1 MSYFT
6 DECYK
11 EHFVDIYSPYQVIT
25 PFTHTVNHKYNN
37 KITLLF
43 LSQRF
48 YTTGSHMQVF
58 SSNVYFKIG
67 IEEINSSQK
76 EFFKD
81 FIALVDL
88 GDCFIIINENQSKIL
103 YSYTDPVNIFLCN
116 SFIRIPKNITT
127 KDLISCFKTTNYR
140 EKQCY
145 KPESLTRDEI
155 DVLRLSVS
163 YSLKQISIIKG
174 IEYKTVSY
182 HKIRALHKL
191 NIKSIVELFISL
203 SEWGKHY
210 ENIKS
215 CMLEN
220 RNAINK
226 IH

>member
-1 MSYFT
+1 
-6 DECYK
+6 
-11 EHFVDIYSPYQVIT
+11 
-25 PFTHTVNHKYNN
+25 
-37 KITLLF
+37 
-43 LSQRF
+43 
-48 YTTGSHMQVF
+48 MQVF

-88 GDCFIIINENQSKIL
+88 GHCFIIINGNQSKIL